1 MKCKHAR
8 RAIVLD
14 HYRELDPAEKAR
26 LEAHLLACEACAAD
40 RDETVSVLNLVT
52 AQSPAE
58 VPAFDAEK
66 AWRAVRREIGGRTPV
81 RTPALAGWRRFA
93 PAAAGLV
100 VVLATGILIGR
111 FAIKSDPQPGPAPTT
126 AAGNAAAGIAAAP
139 SALPADSVRPIL
151 ASHLDDMR
159 PLILDF
165 ANSVGAGAPARQ
177 VEIDERLLRGLLL
190 QNVILRRALN
200 GSDPAATE
208 LLDDLDLVLKEIINR
223 KGPSGAS
230 PAQVRSLID
239 DRGILFRMQILKT
252 T

>member
-1 MKCKHAR
+1 MKCKYAR

-40 RDETVSVLNLVT
+40 RDETVSVLNLVS
-52 AQSPAE
+52 AQGRAE

-66 AWRAVRREIGGRTPV
+66 AWRAVRKEIGGRPPV
-81 RTPALAGWRRFA
+81 RTQAFAGWRRFA
-93 PAAAGLV
+93 PAAAGLA
-100 VVLATGILIGR
+100 VVLMAGILIGR
-111 FAIKSDPQPGPAPTT
+111 FVIKNGPQPGPATT
-126 AAGNAAAGIAAAP
+126 AAGGKAASGIAAAP

-151 ASHLDDMR
+151 ASYLDDMR
-159 PLILDF
+159 PVILDF
-165 ANSVGAGAPARQ
+165 ANSVGAGAPGRQ

-208 LLDDLDLVLKEIINR
+208 LLDDLDLVLKETINR
-223 KGPSGAS
+223 KGPGGAS